1 MRRGRKAS
9 EPREENRNDCDGDV
23 SPTMNGHLDRVRRLA
38 APSRTLGKGARIVSG
53 TRRGFIKRAGAVGA
67 IAAAGGLSQ
76 ANASPQQ
83 PDKGRRKPPKT
94 RQLRC
99 VVTGRNKS
107 GKSVIVSNALAAPV
121 TVALLPE
128 VHFYRLWG
136 SDSLP
141 ALPSDGTPTL
151 QPGYFPPKNG
161 FRFGMFTLPP
171 AASRKAEPVAASAL
185 EETRQELPGLLEA
198 MERDHPGMHT
208 TDTIDFDVVVFG
220 EVVMELDDG
229 AEVHLKAGDCVI
241 QNGTRHAWHNRSSD
255 MCLIAFSL
263 LGAERKG

>member
-1 MRRGRKAS
+1 
-9 EPREENRNDCDGDV
+9 
-23 SPTMNGHLDRVRRLA
+23 
-38 APSRTLGKGARIVSG
+38 VSG
-53 TRRGFIKRAGAVGA
+53 TRKGFIKRAGADGA
-67 IAAAGGLSQ
+67 VAAAGELSQ

-83 PDKGRRKPPKT
+83 PDKGRRKPPKA
-94 RQLRC
+94 RQVRC
-99 VVTGRNKS
+99 VVTGRDKS
-107 GKSVIVSNALAAPV
+107 GKSVIVSNDLAAPV

-151 QPGYFPPKNG
+151 QPGYFPSKNG

-171 AASRKAEPVAASAL
+171 AASKRAEPVTAAAL
-185 EETRQELPGLLEA
+185 EETRRELPGLLEA

-263 LGAERKG
+263 LGAERKW